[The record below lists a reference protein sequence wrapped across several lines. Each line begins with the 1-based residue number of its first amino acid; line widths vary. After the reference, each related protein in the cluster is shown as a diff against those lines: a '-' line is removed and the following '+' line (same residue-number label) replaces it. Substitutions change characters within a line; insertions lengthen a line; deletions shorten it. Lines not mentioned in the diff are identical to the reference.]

1 MQKIGS
7 HRDVKGEITD
17 GSNAT
22 RRRPRSP
29 SDMKVQDD
37 CQTSSATFPL
47 NDLKQRAIC
56 DDGHLISDREAANL
70 LALSVKTIRN
80 WRLSGYGP
88 PHFKIGRL
96 VRYRMTD
103 IKTWLKTRE
112 RASTSD
118 RGDGHA

>member
-7 HRDVKGEITD
+7 HRDVKGETID
-17 GSNAT
+17 GSDST
-22 RRRPRSP
+22 SRRPRSP
-29 SDMKVQDD
+29 SNMKTKEECSDAGF
-37 CQTSSATFPL
+37 SL
-47 NDLKQRAIC
+47 NDLKYRAIC

-118 RGDGHA
+118 R